1 MREREGARA
10 RARERNRERGGGGNA
25 AVLQGVVHARML
37 ALEVAR
43 MLALKVGTKVDSN
56 VAARN
61 RP

>member
-37 ALEVAR
+37 AL
-43 MLALKVGTKVDSN
+43 KVGTKVDSN